1 MIVKPW
7 TASDKELLIKMWQN
21 GASAHVIAARLGNGR
36 TRNAVLGYLFRLRR
50 SQPELGLRLEVM
62 KPRER
67 VCLSPKPKIPVPP
80 KPKAKP
86 QPIQLNLFT
95 PIEEVPPPE
104 GGVPYFEVRRLQ
116 CKYILNTSKDPHN
129 VKCCGGSIFRG
140 SSWCRTHYHE
150 VFTTR
155 TAPEKQVAHLS
166 SGKTQVAS
174 KFQFRR
180 M

>member
-1 MIVKPW
+1 MIVTPW
-7 TASDKELLIKMWQN
+7 TPQDRTLLIKMWQD
-21 GASAHVIAARLGNGR
+21 GISAHIIAATLGNGR

-50 SQPELGLRLEVM
+50 SHPELGLRVENP

-67 VCLSPKPKIPVPP
+67 VGLSPKPRIPTPP
-80 KPKAKP
+80 KPKREPAV
-86 QPIQLNLFT
+86 QLNLFT
-95 PIEEVPPPE
+95 PIEEVPAPD
-104 GGVPYFEVRRLQ
+104 GGVPYFETRLFQ

-129 VKCCGGSIFRG
+129 VKCCGGTIYRG
-140 SSWCRTHYHE
+140 TSWCRTHYHE
-150 VFTTR
+150 VFTVR
-155 TAPEKQVAHLS
+155 TYPGTQVGHLS